1 MIHRHRVFGSFLM
14 VLGLWAGL
22 AFGQDNRQKTATLDP
37 KEAGLDFELQGE
49 YTGEIRGEDG
59 NQTIGAQ
66 VIALGEGKF
75 RAVGYHGGL
84 PGEGWNGDERVEREG
99 QLEGQEVRFESEGS
113 VGLLKAD
120 GTITIEADG
129 ITLGTLRKVIRK
141 SDTLGQKPPAGAVVL
156 FDGTSAD
163 KFQGGK
169 LTEDG
174 LLEQGVTSKQKFG
187 AFKLHL
193 EFQLSYM
200 PQARGQARSN
210 SGAYMQG
217 RYEVQILDS
226 FGLEGKNNEC
236 GGIYEVRDPDVN
248 MCFPPLSWQTYDV
261 DFTPAKFDEAGQ
273 KTANARM
280 TVRHNGVLIH
290 DNVEVPKET
299 RAAPVAEGPQ
309 PGPIYIQDHGNP
321 VRFKN
326 IWLVEK

>member
-99 QLEGQEVRFESEGS
+99 QLQGQEVRFESEGS
-113 VGLLKAD
+113 VGILKAD